1 MTRQDTFVVITLYS
15 SKSANFWPYTRKHKP
30 KPFLDILGSGKT
42 LLQHTYERSKGICPE
57 ENIYVLVPRE
67 YKALLRE
74 QLPQLTDEQILEE
87 PVRRNSA
94 PSIAYASYK
103 IQKKYSNAVIAMM
116 PADHAVFGEVAF
128 MRDVRKAVEIASND
142 RENLIIIG
150 KKPHRPDTN
159 YGYIQYHLDG
169 NATLKRIKTFTKKPQ
184 EELAKL
190 FLESGDFAW
199 NTKIYIWHVDAILRA
214 LELYA
219 PEVNETFGEGTS
231 YYFTE
236 EESHFVYKSYAHC
249 GHVSISNSVLE
260 KTDDVFLLL
269 GEFDW
274 SDLSDWEAFCEVK
287 SFPEQ
292 GNIVEANAYINNT
305 EQCLIKGDKQKLIV
319 VEGLKNFLVIDS
331 KDALLICP
339 MNYAGNIRN
348 LTSTVKKL
356 KNEKFL

>member
-30 KPFLDILGSGKT
+30 KPFLDLLGSGKT

-57 ENIYVLVPRE
+57 DNIYVLVPRE
-67 YKALLRE
+67 YKELLRE
-74 QLPQLTDEQILEE
+74 QLPQLSNAQILEE

-94 PSIAYASYK
+94 PSIAYAAYK
-103 IQKKYSNAVIAMM
+103 IKKKYTDAVIVVT
-116 PADHAVFGEVAF
+116 PADHAVLGEIAF
-128 MRDVRKAVEIASND
+128 IRDVRKAVEIASND

-150 KKPHRPDTN
+150 KKPQRPDTN

-199 NTKIYIWHVDAILRA
+199 NTKIYIWHVDAILNA
-214 LELYA
+214 LDQYA
-219 PEVNETFGEGTS
+219 PEVSETFGEGVG

-236 EESHFVYKSYAHC
+236 DENQFVYKSYAHC
-249 GHVSISNSVLE
+249 SHVSISNNVLE
-260 KTDDVFLLL
+260 KTDKILLLL

-274 SDLSDWEAFCEVK
+274 SDLSDWEAFCDLK
-287 SFPEQ
+287 QQPEE
-292 GNIVEANAYINNT
+292 GNIVEANAYIHDT
-305 EQCLIKGDKQKLIV
+305 EHCLIKGDEHKLIV
-319 VEGLKNFLVIDS
+319 VEGLNKFLVVDS
-331 KDALLICP
+331 KDVLLICP
-339 MNYAGNIRN
+339 MTSAANIRN
-348 LTSTVKKL
+348 LTSTIKKL
-356 KNEKFL
+356 KNDKYL